1 MPPSVADW
9 LPVGHLAWF
18 VLDVVAELDLSGFT
32 GDYRVD
38 GRGGAVY
45 DPSMMLAVL
54 LYAYCTGE
62 RSSRRIERRLV
73 EDVAFRVLAANQ
85 SPDHATLA
93 RFRRRHQDA
102 IAGVFGQ
109 VLGLC
114 VAEGL
119 VDAGVVA
126 IDGTKIAANASAWA
140 NRTRK
145 QLAEE
150 ILAEAELID
159 TAEDEQLGDRR
170 GDELP
175 GPWSDRRDRR
185 SRVRQAL
192 AELDAAGSADYES
205 LMAERAAKEAELGR
219 PLPGRKPSRQGRAG
233 KKRHANVTDPNSRM
247 LRSGQRFVQGYNAQA
262 AVTGEQVI
270 VAAQVTNAAN
280 DTTQLAPVL
289 AAAQAN
295 LADAGHVGGIGTVLA
310 DAGYWSTDNATIET
324 TARVLIA
331 TTPATKGDI
340 EVGDPRL
347 ALRSEVLQRLNE
359 GQLTRKAAAAQIGV
373 SQTWTRHLLIEYR
386 RFGRDPAI
394 VRAEMDAALAEPDNA
409 VRYAKRKITVEP
421 VFGQIKHNRGY
432 RRFTRRGL
440 VAVDS
445 EWKLI
450 CTTANLLKIHRHRIA
465 TVG

>member
-9 LPVGHLAWF
+9 LPEGHLAWF

-32 GDYRVD
+32 GDYRAD

-45 DPSMMLAVL
+45 DPSAMLAVL

-85 SPDHATLA
+85 NPDHATLA

-150 ILAEAELID
+150 ILAEADQVD
-159 TAEDEQLGDRR
+159 TDEDAQLGQRR

-185 SRVRQAL
+185 SRVRRAL
-192 AELDAAGSADYES
+192 AELDAAGAADYES

-219 PLPGRKPSRQGRAG
+219 PLPGRKPTRQGRAG

-289 AAAQAN
+289 AVAQAN
-295 LADAGHVGGIGTVLA
+295 LADAGHTGGIGTVVA
-310 DAGYWSTDNATIET
+310 DAGYWSTENATIET
-324 TARVLIA
+324 TAQVLIA

-340 EVGDPRL
+340 EVADPRL
-347 ALRSEVLQRLNE
+347 AVRSEVLQRLDHGE
-359 GQLTRKAAAAQIGV
+359 LTRKAAAAQMGV

-409 VRYAKRKITVEP
+409 ARYAQRKISVEP

-440 VAVDS
+440 DAVDS

-450 CTTANLLKIHRHRIA
+450 CTTANLLKIHRHRTAA
-465 TVG
+465 TG